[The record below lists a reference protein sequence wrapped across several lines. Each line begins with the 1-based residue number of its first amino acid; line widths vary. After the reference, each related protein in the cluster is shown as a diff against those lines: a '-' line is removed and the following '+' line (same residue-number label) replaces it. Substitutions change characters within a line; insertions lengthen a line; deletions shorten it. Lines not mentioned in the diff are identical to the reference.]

1 MNNEFNQDNLSSTPI
16 NEVPNSVLEPPI
28 QPEVTSFPPVQN
40 VTEEPAPISEIP
52 SVSPVEINSEPSND
66 VGAMGNVVTNTEPTG
81 PAPMASSQEPIM
93 TGPQEV
99 NNAPVNNVTTEPTNN
114 VIADTSQNNFYEKEK
129 KKWPIVLLLIVLII
143 GGAFAYYYFVA
154 TNPKTIITKVVNA
167 TFAKVKN
174 VDTGSTLKADTINT
188 IKMDGNVILTSSAE
202 DYKELSGLTAKFGI
216 GYDLQ
221 DTNKNKIDL
230 SMSLQGQNLTDMSI
244 TTTKDKMYYDFKDAY
259 PKTLTV
265 ENADSEM
272 DFSIDIPNEE
282 EIKANREQVIY
293 LIEKVKETFLA
304 NVSDSNLSKEI
315 AFKDV
320 DGKKMPVVEVTYKV
334 DAQEYKK
341 VIYAIYDALLADNKS
356 LQALG
361 NIYGNETMASELLQE
376 MKSSVSETDID
387 GTLYITISVDAITS
401 KLVELELKTDNSK
414 TTIIQ
419 KSGELNITF
428 NAKDSTEEMVINVTI
443 DENEKKVFADVKI
456 TEEEETERFAITFKI
471 NTIDDKGFDVSGSL
485 IVYDTEDVNKEALSL
500 ALQLNAEYNK
510 EIETVN
516 MTDTVDMESLSEEE
530 AEQVTNAM
538 MGILGLMSAFGEE

>member
-1 MNNEFNQDNLSSTPI
+1 VNNEFNQDNLSSTPI
-16 NEVPNSVLEPPI
+16 NEVPNSVLEPPV

-40 VTEEPAPISEIP
+40 VTKEPAPISEIP

-81 PAPMASSQEPIM
+81 PAPISSSQEPIM

-167 TFAKVKN
+167 TVAKVKN